1 MGNAKVFLLI
11 AGLTALFGMVGGAIA
26 GQGGALVALVIAGI
40 MNFIAYFNSSTMVLK
55 AYGAHTLR
63 RDEAPKLYDTVD
75 RLRRNA
81 GLPMPTLAVA
91 PQPQPN
97 AFATGR
103 NAEHAVVCVT
113 QGLLQVLDQ
122 DELEGVLAHELGHI
136 RNKDMLLQT
145 VTASISGALVNLAHI
160 GMYTGGRDNSV
171 GPLAMILAPVAAMIM
186 QFAISRTREF
196 GADRAGAQISGKPLA
211 LASALAKLQAGANR
225 APMSISPAVA
235 PIAQVNPLSALGG
248 IGKLFSTH
256 PPTEERIRRL
266 QELARAAQESRQ

>member
-113 QGLLQVLDQ
+113 QGLLQVLNQ
-122 DELEGVLAHELGHI
+122 DELEGVLAHELGPI
-136 RNKDMLLQT
+136 RPLKS
-145 VTASISGALVNLAHI
+145 ASDACRSLRVL
-160 GMYTGGRDNSV
+160 RKK
-171 GPLAMILAPVAAMIM
+171 AASDAKT
-186 QFAISRTREF
+186 FVVSW
-196 GADRAGAQISGKPLA
+196 
-211 LASALAKLQAGANR
+211 ASKLQLLIAMPAMSSELAA
-225 APMSISPAVA
+225 AP
-235 PIAQVNPLSALGG
+235 NPPRPLLSA
-248 IGKLFSTH
+248 
-256 PPTEERIRRL
+256 
-266 QELARAAQESRQ
+266 